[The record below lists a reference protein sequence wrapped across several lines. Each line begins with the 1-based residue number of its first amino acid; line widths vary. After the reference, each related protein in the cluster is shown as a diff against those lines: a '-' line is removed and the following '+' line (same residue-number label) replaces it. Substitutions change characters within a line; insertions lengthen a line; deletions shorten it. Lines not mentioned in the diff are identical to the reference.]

1 MILGAQ
7 AFWLLNLAL
16 SKGFEKRQKKK
27 KSKNLGGEK
36 ACQVMQREN
45 KKGKKMKTET
55 TTKILDRIVY
65 H

>member
-16 SKGFEKRQKKK
+16 SEGFEKRQKKK
-27 KSKNLGGEK
+27 INLGGEK